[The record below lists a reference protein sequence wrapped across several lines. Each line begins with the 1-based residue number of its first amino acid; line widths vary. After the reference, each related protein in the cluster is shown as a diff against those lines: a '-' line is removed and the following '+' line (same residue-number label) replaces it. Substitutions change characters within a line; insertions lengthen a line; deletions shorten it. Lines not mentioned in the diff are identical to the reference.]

1 METPHVV
8 TYHEFNAFARAVA
21 AWFNYIQGMN
31 ELEPLQQLDRNFV
44 RWRGRKL
51 VYFSGCDYFRLA
63 SHPAVLK
70 AAAVGLKK
78 FGLNVAASRLT
89 TGHHPVYEQ
98 LETQLA
104 KFFGAADALLVSGGY
119 LTSTVVAQAL
129 AYRSRRREEAD
140 RQLRAQRPPPHVGGY
155 GDGEFLH
162 VLLDERAHPAL
173 LDAAA
178 HFGCPILKFKH
189 RDAEDLKRTVARC
202 GAGARLIVLTDG
214 MFSHDGSV
222 APLKA
227 YLKVLPRDAQLLVDD
242 AHGAG
247 VLGPTGKGTLEHEG
261 VSRQRIIQCVT
272 LSKAFGV
279 YGGAVLGTREL
290 REKILARSRAFIG
303 CTPLP
308 PPLANAALSSVKIL
322 SRGAKLRARLHRNAD
337 YVKAALRRAGFE
349 MPDPSSVSKRVDR
362 KETPHPASG
371 HPLPIRWGEGRGEGL
386 PGPIIAIHPQSEAE
400 TRELRRR
407 LLAAGI
413 YPPFLK
419 YAGAEKG
426 YFRFVI
432 SSEHTRAQLDGL
444 VAVLTAGQRP
454 G

>member
-1 METPHVV
+1 MTPH
-8 TYHEFNAFARAVA
+8 
-21 AWFNYIQGMN
+21 FNYIGSMN
-31 ELEPLQQLDRNFV
+31 TLEPMQLTGRNFV
-44 RWRGRKL
+44 RWCGRRL
-51 VYFSGCDYFRLA
+51 VHFSGCDYFRLA

-70 AAAVGLKK
+70 AAAIGLKK

-89 TGHHPVYEQ
+89 TGHHPIYEH

-104 KFFGAADALLVSGGY
+104 KFFGAPDALLVSGGY
-119 LTSTVVAQAL
+119 PTSTIVAQAL
-129 AYRSRRREEAD
+129 A
-140 RQLRAQRPPPHVGGY
+140 
-155 GDGEFLH
+155 GDFAY
-162 VLLDERAHPAL
+162 VLMDERAHPAL
-173 LDAAA
+173 QDAAA

-189 RDAEDLKRTVARC
+189 RDAADLQLTVARC
-202 GAGARLIVLTDG
+202 GRGSRLIVLTDG
-214 MFSHDGSV
+214 MFSHDGSA

-247 VLGPTGKGTLEHEG
+247 VLGATGKGTLEHAG
-261 VSRQRIIQCVT
+261 VGRQRIIQCVT

-308 PPLANAALSSVKIL
+308 PPLAKAALSSVKIL
-322 SRGAKLRARLHRNAD
+322 SRGGKLRARLHGNAD

-349 MPDPSSVSKRVDR
+349 RTATR
-362 KETPHPASG
+362 HPAT
-371 HPLPIRWGEGRGEGL
+371 PLPALSSPSEGEERSGCRGVVHGEGL
-386 PGPIIAIHPQSEAE
+386 PGPIIAIHPRSEAE
-400 TRELRRR
+400 TRALRRR

-419 YAGAEKG
+419 YAGAETG
-426 YFRFVI
+426 FFRFVI
-432 SSEHTRAQLDGL
+432 SSEHTRAQLGEL
-444 VAVLTAGQRP
+444 VAWR
-454 G
+454 

>member
-1 METPHVV
+1 MRRSVSRPRIRGLTQFGNTRARRPCH
-8 TYHEFNAFARAVA
+8 YWSAFARAVA

-31 ELEPLQQLDRNFV
+31 EPEPLQQIERTYV

-89 TGHHPVYEQ
+89 TGHHPIYEQ
-98 LETQLA
+98 LEAQLA

-129 AYRSRRREEAD
+129 A
-140 RQLRAQRPPPHVGGY
+140 
-155 GDGEFLH
+155 GEFSH
-162 VLLDERAHPAL
+162 VLIDERAHPAL

-178 HFGCPILKFKH
+178 HLGCPILKFKH
-189 RDAEDLKRTVARC
+189 RDADDLKRTVARC
-202 GAGARLIVLTDG
+202 AALRSADLPIGPFPVLQHDLPIRRSALRGSSRGARLIVLTDG

-227 YLKVLPRDAQLLVDD
+227 YLKVLPRDALLLVDD

-247 VLGPTGKGTLEHEG
+247 VLGATGQGTLEHAG

-290 REKILARSRAFIG
+290 RETILAGSRAFIG

-308 PPLANAALSSVKIL
+308 PPLANAALESVKIL
-322 SRGAKLRARLHRNAD
+322 SRGGKLRVRLHRNAK
-337 YVKAALRRAGFE
+337 YMKAALRRAGLAIPE
-349 MPDPSSVSKRVDR
+349 
-362 KETPHPASG
+362 
-371 HPLPIRWGEGRGEGL
+371 L
-386 PGPIIAIHPQSEAE
+386 PGPIIAIHPRSEAE
-400 TRELRRR
+400 TRALRRR

-419 YAGAEKG
+419 YAGAEAG
-426 YFRFVI
+426 FFRFVI

-444 VAVLTAGQRP
+444 VAVLAAGQRP
-454 G
+454 D